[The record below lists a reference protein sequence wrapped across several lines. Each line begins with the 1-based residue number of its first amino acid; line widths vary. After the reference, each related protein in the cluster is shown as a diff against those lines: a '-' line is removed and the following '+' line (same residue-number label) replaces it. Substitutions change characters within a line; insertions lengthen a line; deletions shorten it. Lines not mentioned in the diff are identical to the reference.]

1 MGKGEGKKPR
11 MYNQFEQVAIVRT
24 LGDFTQDDLA
34 IAFQCSQP
42 AVCRMV
48 RNMERAGLI
57 DVVGFRKRSPFGQ
70 QAIVYRF
77 RPAIELPAYL
87 AKFNQQKRA

>member
-1 MGKGEGKKPR
+1 MPRGVGPKPR
-11 MYNQFEQVAIVRT
+11 LYNQFEQVAIVRT

-34 IAFQCSQP
+34 IMFQCSQP

-70 QAIVYRF
+70 QAILYRY
-77 RPAIELPAYL
+77 RAAIELPDYL